1 MTFATCVDWKRTVV
15 SANAPLGEGAHAIE
29 AFWQVDGT
37 MLLKVDKKLVA
48 RGKAPGTLRSRR
60 SRPAVIGADRVKPV
74 GDYESENLFSGT
86 ISALRLRHRR

>member
-1 MTFATCVDWKRTVV
+1 MLREEGGDRR
-15 SANAPLGEGAHAIE
+15 GEGAHAIE

-48 RGKAPGTLRSRR
+48 RGKAPGTLRSQPGD
-60 SRPAVIGADRVKPV
+60 SVEIGADRVKPV

-86 ISALRLRHRR
+86 ISALRLRHPR